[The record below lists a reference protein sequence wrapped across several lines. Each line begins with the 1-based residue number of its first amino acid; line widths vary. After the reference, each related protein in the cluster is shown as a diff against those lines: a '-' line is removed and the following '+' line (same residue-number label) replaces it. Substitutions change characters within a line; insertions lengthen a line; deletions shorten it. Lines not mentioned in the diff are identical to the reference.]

1 MEYLLDVVVP
11 TYNHEKYIGQTLES
25 IVTQQT
31 NFPFRVIVADDCSK
45 DNTRAIISEYAA
57 KYPDIVFPVFHAQ
70 NKGAL
75 ANGYYLL
82 SHATSKYIATCDGD
96 DYWTNPTKLQQ
107 QVGFLEAHEDFA
119 MVFTDVDVLD
129 EMNSGRGESLHADLF
144 PKLDKDVFTLEDMIL
159 SPMNMAPTLTLLFRN
174 VFPNPVPTFYMDSL
188 SADHFIQIMVAEKGK
203 VKYMRERM
211 GVYRHHSGGV
221 TKSAEGMRTGE
232 KGRELLYNNLNAFYN
247 YKYDALFKRRLLDMA
262 RTRLI
267 FGAAGKKGMAKLK
280 HYFAEMPAYL
290 KYSSKINI
298 KELLYYHAVLF
309 FPFLLPKKK

>member
-1 MEYLLDVVVP
+1 
-11 TYNHEKYIGQTLES
+11 
-25 IVTQQT
+25 
-31 NFPFRVIVADDCSK
+31 VIVADDCSK
-45 DNTRAIISEYAA
+45 DNTRAIISEYAE
-57 KYPDIVFPVFHAQ
+57 KYPDIVFPVFHEK

-96 DYWTNPTKLQQ
+96 DYWTNPTKLQK

-129 EMNSGRGESLHADLF
+129 QMNSGPSELLHAELF

-159 SPMNMAPTLTLLFRN
+159 SPMNMAPTLTMLFRN

-188 SADHFIQIMVAEKGK
+188 SADHFIQIMVTEKGK
-203 VKYMRERM
+203 AKYMRERM
-211 GVYRHHSGGV
+211 GMYRHHSGGV
-221 TKSAEGMRTGE
+221 TKSEEGARVGE
-232 KGRELLYNNLNAFYN
+232 TGRELLYNNLNKYYN
-247 YKYDALFKRRLLDMA
+247 YKYDTLFKKRLLYIA
-262 RTRLI
+262 QTRLI
-267 FGAAGKKGMAKLK
+267 FGAKGKKGVARLK
-280 HYFAEMPAYL
+280 HYFASMPSYL
-290 KYSSKINI
+290 KYSQGINI